1 MMDLEALLSRMK
13 LEHLEHQLDGV
24 CDEAAARNLDYRT
37 FLTRALSAEWQG
49 RQQRGVEAR
58 LNQTRFPWHKTLEQF
73 DFDFQPSLDR
83 QQVRDSERLNIVGNP

>member
-37 FLTRALSAEWQG
+37 FLAPG
-49 RQQRGVEAR
+49 
-58 LNQTRFPWHKTLEQF
+58 P
-73 DFDFQPSLDR
+73 
-83 QQVRDSERLNIVGNP
+83 ER